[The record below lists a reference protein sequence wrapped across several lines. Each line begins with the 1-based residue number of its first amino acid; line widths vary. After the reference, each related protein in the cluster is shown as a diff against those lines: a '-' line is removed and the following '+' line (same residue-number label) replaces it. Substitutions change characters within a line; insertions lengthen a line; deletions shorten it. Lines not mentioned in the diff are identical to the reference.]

1 MFLGVRQTNGSRRHD
16 AKEDQATAQRAKL
29 GIVRHRAVKQSYNR
43 TLDVGCQSSKPSKL
57 KAKLNDQG
65 RTSSKPSK
73 LQAKPTSVS
82 RRQHTHTHTHTHT
95 LAQAQSQVRWR
106 PNLTTKVEEAQ
117 SQANSKT
124 SSRQSH
130 TDMRTDRELATHPAI
145 HFTSFMT
152 HTYTHWRWLKD
163 KFAEG
168 QA

>member
-82 RRQHTHTHTHTHT
+82 RRQHTHTH
-95 LAQAQSQVRWR
+95 A
-106 PNLTTKVEEAQ
+106 
-117 SQANSKT
+117 
-124 SSRQSH
+124 
-130 TDMRTDRELATHPAI
+130 
-145 HFTSFMT
+145 
-152 HTYTHWRWLKD
+152 HTYTGTGSKPSSLEAKLNDQGRRSSKLSKLQAKPKSKSYVTAEWL
-163 KFAEG
+163 
-168 QA
+168 